1 MFFEHCQDA
10 IDREGE
16 DGQKIWV
23 TKSTNRTNLFEF
35 VNKTMYRDDKPT
47 RIYSLPKPFTVRH
60 KHSVK
65 IQEFFY
71 HSILREKEFG
81 KIAIFAVIETGPG
94 LIFDKV

>member
-47 RIYSLPKPFTVRH
+47 RIYSLPKPFTV
-60 KHSVK
+60 SAT
-65 IQEFFY
+65 FD
-71 HSILREKEFG
+71 FG
-81 KIAIFAVIETGPG
+81 GIFLTI
-94 LIFDKV
+94 IFCPLPNRQNVP

>member
-47 RIYSLPKPFTVRH
+47 RIYSLPKPFTV
-60 KHSVK
+60 S
-65 IQEFFY
+65 
-71 HSILREKEFG
+71 
-81 KIAIFAVIETGPG
+81 AIFNFWVDFLQLFFTYFQIGKMH
-94 LIFDKV
+94 LKIDFSN